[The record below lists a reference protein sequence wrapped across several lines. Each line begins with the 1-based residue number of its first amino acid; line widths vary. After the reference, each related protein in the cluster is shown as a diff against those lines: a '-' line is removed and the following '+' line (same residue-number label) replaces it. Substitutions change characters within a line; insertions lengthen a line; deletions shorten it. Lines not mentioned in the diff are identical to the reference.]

1 MLDPVTSLGLA
12 SNIIQL
18 VDFDAKCIKNARE
31 IAEHGCTEE
40 QRRLKF
46 ITSDLILVSDQ
57 ITKQKGSGP
66 LTSLAVETQNVAREL
81 SQLLEK
87 VQIDDQ
93 ASQSLSDVLSHF
105 GVPDQALYDRRNT
118 LLGLCEKHVADM
130 QAQDIGSKAFD
141 AVPSAA
147 FNALSRLKELADQGR
162 TIAKCQH
169 ILKSLEFE
177 GLRSREQMIMNAH
190 ESTFTWIF
198 QEKRLGFVDWA
209 VHKNGILWITGKPGS
224 GRSTLMKYLV
234 DQPRMY
240 ELLRQWAGTHRLGVA
255 SHYFWNPGT
264 VMQKSESGLLRK
276 LLYDIV
282 RQFPTEALKAI
293 PHEFEDTRVLGD
305 MLWTVVDLRKALEAF
320 GKNEDLGTKFCFF
333 IDGLDEY
340 HSDHEDL
347 VECLSRLSC
356 CPSLKLCVSSRP
368 WNVFSRA
375 YNNRA
380 QGQLAVQELTRG
392 DIKKFIDDRM
402 NASESFR
409 ALQVTSPQ
417 DCTEILTGIC
427 EKAQG
432 VFLWVHL
439 VLRSLLRGLHDN
451 DDSIDI
457 LRQRVQEYPDTLD
470 GYFDRMFQ
478 RIEKVYKKQSA
489 RILLVALASTGPLPL
504 RTPSYVEQEMRNLD
518 YARNMPIFSGYICGR
533 KSNKSDGKLLVE
545 EKESTAQSN
554 AMPVF
559 QTRELPDQY
568 DMSENDQHEVE
579 RTRRCI
585 DARCGDLLEVNR
597 GAIGFLHRTAR
608 DFLEQKDMLEKMRKL
623 ATDDFDAHLSVTR
636 LWLAQMKS
644 VWPKRRREL
653 SVMLTQVFETK
664 SKISEGSKP
673 FYTEVLKELNKHGDM
688 LFKLAKYGVPM
699 KTGTF

>member
-1 MLDPVTSLGLA
+1 
-12 SNIIQL
+12 
-18 VDFDAKCIKNARE
+18 
-31 IAEHGCTEE
+31 
-40 QRRLKF
+40 
-46 ITSDLILVSDQ
+46 
-57 ITKQKGSGP
+57 
-66 LTSLAVETQNVAREL
+66 
-81 SQLLEK
+81 
-87 VQIDDQ
+87 
-93 ASQSLSDVLSHF
+93 
-105 GVPDQALYDRRNT
+105 
-118 LLGLCEKHVADM
+118 M

-141 AVPSAA
+141 AVPSGAS
-147 FNALSRLKELADQGR
+147 NILSRLKELADQGR

-169 ILKSLEFE
+169 ILKSLEFRD
-177 GLRSREQMIMNAH
+177 LRSREQMITDAH

-209 VHKNGILWITGKPGS
+209 AHKNGIFWVTGKPGS
-224 GRSTLMKYLV
+224 GKSTLMKYLV
-234 DQPRMY
+234 NQPRTY
-240 ELLRQWAGTHRLGVA
+240 EHLRRWAGTHRLGVA

-264 VMQKSESGLLRK
+264 AMQKSESGLLRK

-282 RQFPTEALKAI
+282 RQFPTEALEAI
-293 PHEFEDTRVLGD
+293 PPEFEDTKVLGD
-305 MLWTVVDLRKALEAF
+305 ALWTVVDLRKALEAF

-347 VECLSRLSC
+347 VECLSRLSR

-392 DIKKFIDDRM
+392 DIKRFIDDRM
-402 NASESFR
+402 NASEPFR

-457 LRQRVQEYPDTLD
+457 LRQRLQEYPDTLD

-489 RILLVALASTGPLPL
+489 RILLVALASVDPLPL
-504 RTPSYVEQEMRNLD
+504 RTPSYIEQEMRNSD
-518 YARNMPIFSGYICGR
+518 YARGMPMIGAHKKGR
-533 KSNKSDGKLLVE
+533 KSNKSNGKPSVE
-545 EKESTAQSN
+545 EKGSTAQSN
-554 AMPVF
+554 AMPMLGP
-559 QTRELPDQY
+559 QGTIYEDD
-568 DMSENDQHEVE
+568 DMSEKDQHEVE

-585 DARCGDLLEVNR
+585 DARCGDLLEINGR
-597 GAIGFLHRTAR
+597 IITFLHRTAR
-608 DFLEQKDMLEKMRKL
+608 DFLEQEDILKTMRKL
-623 ATDDFDAHLSVTR
+623 ATDDFDAHLSMTR
-636 LWLAQMKS
+636 LCLAQMKS
-644 VWPKRRREL
+644 VWPKTGIEIGL
-653 SVMLTQVFETK
+653 LLTTVLAMEN
-664 SKISEGSKP
+664 KISEGSKP
-673 FYTEVLKELNKHGDM
+673 FYADLLMEIDKRGDR
-688 LFKLAKYGVPM
+688 LFKLRDGPVNGNRDLVEDYARKGYVILEDQQEDNSQQRETYGNSYFSFRVRSALIRM
-699 KTGTF
+699 GRGSDLIAH